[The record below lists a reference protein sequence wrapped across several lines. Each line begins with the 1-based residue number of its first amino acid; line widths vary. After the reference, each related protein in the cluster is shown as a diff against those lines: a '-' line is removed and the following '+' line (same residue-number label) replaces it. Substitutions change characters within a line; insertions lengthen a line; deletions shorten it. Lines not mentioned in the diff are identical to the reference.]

1 MTRNPPWP
9 VLAFAVLAVAAAVL
23 PLPRGAWIG
32 TPTLILPSVIAL
44 AGAGLLI
51 LRRRESWT
59 MAGVAM
65 ASTVIGA
72 LAPLEAVR
80 LLGEGVGVAAP
91 GLWLFVLGLGFLS
104 WHAMALLSELSGKA
118 DAGPARWSV
127 LTVPA
132 AFGVWVLYLWQIVV
146 VGFGIPPVLLPA
158 PSAIGEVL
166 GGSQELLLA
175 DFHQTFIRS
184 VLPGFAIGCT
194 SGFVVAVLVDRV
206 PFLQRGLQP
215 IGSLVSALPIV
226 GIAPIM
232 VMWFGFDWQSKAAVV
247 VVMTFFPCW

>member
-91 GLWLFVLGLGFLS
+91 GLWLFVLGAGVSFLARDGAALGAVRKGGRRTGALVGADRPGRLRRLGALS
-104 WHAMALLSELSGKA
+104 
-118 DAGPARWSV
+118 
-127 LTVPA
+127 
-132 AFGVWVLYLWQIVV
+132 
-146 VGFGIPPVLLPA
+146 
-158 PSAIGEVL
+158 
-166 GGSQELLLA
+166 LA
-175 DFHQTFIRS
+175 DRRRRVRHSPGAAAGAQRHRRGPRRVAGTAAGRFPPDLHQVGACPASRS
-184 VLPGFAIGCT
+184 AARAGSSSPCWSIGCRFC
-194 SGFVVAVLVDRV
+194 SAGCSRSAVWSARS
-206 PFLQRGLQP
+206 PSSA
-215 IGSLVSALPIV
+215 SLPS
-226 GIAPIM
+226 
-232 VMWFGFDWQSKAAVV
+232 W
-247 VVMTFFPCW
+247 